1 MRIVYLIV
9 KYITLPGTF
18 LQAFFEHL
26 TCRVYE
32 VLVEDGRYLR
42 ANEMCG
48 HIQHELVRKRST
60 SFGICF
66 FPFLFNLI
74 AGLMLTA
81 VGAVNV
87 LYLGEFF
94 TSGGSVHIL
103 NFLFLWVGIS
113 CLTNLFPQT
122 EDALTFKELLY
133 GKGKSNLFVKII
145 AAPSLPSVCRLLSAK
160 MGCDAAHISGV
171 RLCAALYFGYV
182 PAAALRSGAIN
193 RPKSIKRRRP
203 PKRRAAFFLFCF
215 YLPRYG
221 KGLTR
226 LPLTRTS
233 KCRCGPVTLP
243 VEPILPIRCPAE
255 TESPADTR
263 SEPRCIWA
271 YNVESPLPWLMIT

>member
-42 ANEMCG
+42 ANEMCA

-103 NFLFLWVGIS
+103 NFLFLWVGVA

-145 AAPSLPSVCRLLSAK
+145 AAPVFAVLYAGSYLQKWGATLLTS
-160 MGCDAAHISGV
+160 
-171 RLCAALYFGYV
+171 
-182 PAAALRSGAIN
+182 
-193 RPKSIKRRRP
+193 
-203 PKRRAAFFLFCF
+203 AAFAYALPYILGTFLPQL
-215 YLPRYG
+215 YEA
-221 KGLTR
+221 
-226 LPLTRTS
+226 
-233 KCRCGPVTLP
+233 VQ
-243 VEPILPIRCPAE
+243 
-255 TESPADTR
+255 
-263 SEPRCIWA
+263 
-271 YNVESPLPWLMIT
+271 

>member
-113 CLTNLFPQT
+113 CLT
-122 EDALTFKELLY
+122 DALTFKELLY

-145 AAPSLPSVCRLLSAK
+145 AAPVFAVLYVGSYLQKWGATLLTS
-160 MGCDAAHISGV
+160 
-171 RLCAALYFGYV
+171 
-182 PAAALRSGAIN
+182 
-193 RPKSIKRRRP
+193 
-203 PKRRAAFFLFCF
+203 AAFAYALPYILGTFLPQL
-215 YLPRYG
+215 YEA
-221 KGLTR
+221 
-226 LPLTRTS
+226 
-233 KCRCGPVTLP
+233 VQ
-243 VEPILPIRCPAE
+243 
-255 TESPADTR
+255 
-263 SEPRCIWA
+263 
-271 YNVESPLPWLMIT
+271 